1 METPPQVYDV
11 LELLKQNLSYGDIA
25 AKLGISKGTITKW
38 KNRYPQLFVSVST
51 VSENGSLRNEE
62 TMETV
67 IN

>member
-1 METPPQVYDV
+1 VETPPQVYDV